1 MGEAV
6 INDQLTYTDSIASG
20 QPLDFREAAQTA
32 ERSIRRNSKTFHF
45 ATALMP
51 GSKRSAIRA
60 LYAFCRA
67 ADDLVDVQGASRG
80 EVERWQAQ
88 VSLPPDQQTD
98 PVLYLWALTRA
109 KYGVDPRYQSG
120 LMNGVASD
128 VLPAAYTTWEQL
140 KEYCYKV
147 ASTVGLMSIPI
158 IGLRRGVTFEQAS
171 LYAITLGIA
180 LQLTNI
186 LRDVGEDA
194 ARGKIYLPEE
204 DLRRFGLT
212 RQDIL
217 NGVQD
222 ERFVALMKFEIRR
235 ARRLYSQ
242 ALPGIALLSFSG
254 QAAVGA
260 AALLYRAILDEIEAI
275 CYAVY
280 RQRAHTSGSKKLAML
295 PGILVT
301 VFSLHPPL

>member
-1 MGEAV
+1 V
-6 INDQLTYTDSIASG
+6 INNQLAETYYTVSG
-20 QPLDFREAAQTA
+20 QPLDFSAAAQAA
-32 ERSIRRNSKTFHF
+32 ESSIRHNSRTFYF
-45 ATALMP
+45 ATALLP
-51 GSKRSAIRA
+51 RAKRRAIRS

-67 ADDLVDVQGASRG
+67 ADDLVDVHGASRT

-88 VSLPPDQQTD
+88 VSLPPEEQAD
-98 PVLYLWALTRA
+98 PVLYLWAMTRA
-109 KYGVDPRYQSG
+109 EYSVDLRYQTG

-128 VLPAAYTTWEQL
+128 VLPAAYQTCEEL
-140 KEYCYKV
+140 KEYCYQV

-158 IGLRRGVTFEQAS
+158 IGLRRGVTFEQAAP
-171 LYAITLGIA
+171 YAATLGIA

-194 ARGKIYLPEE
+194 TRGKVYLPYE
-204 DLRRFGLT
+204 DLQCFGLS

-235 ARRLYSQ
+235 ARALYSQ
-242 ALPGIALLSFSG
+242 ALPGIALLSLSG

-280 RQRAHTSGSKKLAML
+280 QRRAHTSGGKKLAML
-295 PGILVT
+295 PGILAT
-301 VFSLHPPL
+301 VLSLHPPL

>member
-1 MGEAV
+1 V
-6 INDQLTYTDSIASG
+6 INDQLSYTDYATEQRLDYQAAS
-20 QPLDFREAAQTA
+20 RVA
-32 ERSIRRNSKTFHF
+32 ECSIRRNSKTFYF
-45 ATALMP
+45 ATSLLP
-51 GSKRSAIRA
+51 WPTRRAIRA

-67 ADDLVDVQGASRG
+67 ADDLVDEQGATRA
-80 EVERWQAQ
+80 EVERWQSQ
-88 VSLPPDQQTD
+88 VSLPPERQTD

-109 KYGVDPRYQSG
+109 QYNVAPRYQG
-120 LMNGVASD
+120 ELMNGVASD
-128 VLPAAYTTWEQL
+128 VLPAAYQTWNQL
-140 KEYCYKV
+140 EYYCYQV

-158 IGLRRGVTFEQAS
+158 IGLRRGVTFDKAEP
-171 LYAITLGIA
+171 YAVTLGIA

-204 DLRRFGLT
+204 DLQRFGLS

-217 NGVQD
+217 RGVQD

-235 ARRLYSQ
+235 ARSLYAQ

-260 AALLYRAILDEIEAI
+260 AALLYGAILDEIEAI

-280 RQRAHTSGSKKLAML
+280 RQRAHTSCTRKLAML
-295 PGILVT
+295 PGILAT
-301 VFSLHPPL
+301 VLSLHPPI

>member
-1 MGEAV
+1 V
-6 INDQLTYTDSIASG
+6 INDQLADNFYAPSG
-20 QPLDFREAAQTA
+20 QPLNFREAERAA
-32 ERSIRRNSKTFHF
+32 EHSIRRNSKTFFF
-45 ATALMP
+45 ATVLLP
-51 GSKRSAIRA
+51 QPKRSAIRA

-67 ADDLVDVQGASRG
+67 SDDLVDVLGASEA

-88 VSLPPDQQTD
+88 VSLPPEKQAD

-109 KYGVDPRYQSG
+109 EYGVNQHYQAK

-128 VLPAAYTTWEQL
+128 VLPAAYQTWKQL
-140 KEYCYKV
+140 RQYCYQV

-158 IGLRRGVTFEQAS
+158 IGLRKGVTFEQAAP
-171 LYAITLGIA
+171 YAITLGIA

-194 ARGKIYLPEE
+194 QRGKVYLPEE
-204 DLRRFGLT
+204 ELQRFGLS
-212 RQDIL
+212 RADIL

-235 ARRLYSQ
+235 ARRLYRQ

-280 RQRAHTSGSKKLAML
+280 QQRAHTSGGKKLAML
-295 PGILVT
+295 PGILAT
-301 VFSLHPPL
+301 VLSLHPPVLR